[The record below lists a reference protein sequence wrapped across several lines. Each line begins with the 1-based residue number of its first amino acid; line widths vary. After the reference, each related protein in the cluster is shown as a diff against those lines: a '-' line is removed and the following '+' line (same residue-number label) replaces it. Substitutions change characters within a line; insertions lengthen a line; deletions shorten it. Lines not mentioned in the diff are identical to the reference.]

1 MKSTNEVLAETGL
14 TYPMLNR
21 LKDLCIIPKP
31 KLKGQGRR
39 KGVVGLFDDNVIDII
54 KQVKLQQQMGLT
66 LTQIAEKM
74 RQKRDSLRN
83 VEPYGKIV
91 IPGNPGHMSNYI
103 NTMPELY
110 EQIEMEN
117 PGYRLH
123 TIRMVSVESKGKKS
137 LVPVEIVI
145 VPKD

>member
-21 LKDLCIIPKP
+21 LKDLRIIPRP
-31 KLKGQGRR
+31 ILKGQGRR
-39 KGVVGLFDDNVIDII
+39 KGVVGLFDDNVVDII
-54 KQVKLQQQMGLT
+54 KQVKSQQQKGLT

-74 RQKRDSLRN
+74 RQERGSLRN

-91 IPGNPGHMSNYI
+91 IPGNPGRMSNYI
-103 NTMPELY
+103 NTIPELY
-110 EQIEMEN
+110 EQIEIDN

-123 TIRMVSVESKGKKS
+123 TIRMVSVESKGKKA
-137 LVPVEIVI
+137 LVPIEIVI
-145 VPKD
+145 VPK